1 VLINCREDGQVLK
14 DVIRK
19 LVSGD
24 VNWSSWYLFLLSLG
38 EMERPEF
45 VVLVTFKQD
54 VFKSVWNFITTVG
67 DPFPSYN

>member
-1 VLINCREDGQVLK
+1 MLINCREDGQVLK